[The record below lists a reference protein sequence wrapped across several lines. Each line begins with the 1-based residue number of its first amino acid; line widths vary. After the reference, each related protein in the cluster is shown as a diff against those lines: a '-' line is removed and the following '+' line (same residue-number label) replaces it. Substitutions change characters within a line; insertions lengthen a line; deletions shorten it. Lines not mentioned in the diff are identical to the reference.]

1 MKTPQIHPS
10 TFVAPNATVLGNVM
24 IGAESGIFFGAVIR
38 SESSP
43 ITIGDRTNIQD
54 NCILHID
61 EEFPL
66 VVGDDCTIGHGAIVH
81 GCTIGDGCLIGMGAI
96 VLGGA
101 ELADGCLVAA
111 GSGGT
116 GKTVAPA
123 GWLLMGNPAK
133 LVRNLSPE
141 ELMAN
146 LKNATEYV
154 VLGKKTFGK

>member
-10 TFVAPNATVLGNVM
+10 TFVAPNATVLGNVK

-66 VVGDDCTIGHGAIVH
+66 VVGDDCTIGHGAILH
-81 GCTIGDGCLIGMGAI
+81 GCTIGDNTLVGMGAI
-96 VLGGA
+96 VLNGA
-101 ELADGCLVAA
+101 VIGRDCIVGAGALVPQGAVIPDGSMAMCSL
-111 GSGGT
+111 
-116 GKTVAPA
+116 KTAC
-123 GWLLMGNPAK
+123 
-133 LVRNLSPE
+133 
-141 ELMAN
+141 
-146 LKNATEYV
+146 
-154 VLGKKTFGK
+154 